1 MYTYQLTVKYNESTP
16 QSAEMWQLFGHLMTT
31 LFNQKELEFVSDL
44 KHRKFGKTCIASLVV
59 QANWSAIV
67 KLYTLCKSAYFG
79 LLVEQVFQNHA
90 GQWTYASTIFDSYE
104 KALVW

>member
-16 QSAEMWQLFGHLMTT
+16 QSAEMWQLFGHIMSNLV
-31 LFNQKELEFVSDL
+31 NQKELEFVSDL
-44 KHRKFGKTCIASLVV
+44 KRKSFGKTYIASVVV

-67 KLYTLCKSAYFG
+67 KIYTSCKSAFFG
-79 LLVEQVFQNHA
+79 LLIEQVFQNHA
-90 GQWTYASTIFDSYE
+90 GQWTYASTIFDSYD